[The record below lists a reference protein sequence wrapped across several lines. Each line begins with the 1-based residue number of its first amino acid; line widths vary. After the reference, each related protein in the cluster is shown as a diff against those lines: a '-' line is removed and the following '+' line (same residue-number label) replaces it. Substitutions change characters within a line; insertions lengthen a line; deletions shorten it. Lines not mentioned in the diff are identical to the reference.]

1 MIESSEW
8 NWEVVDGDFKN
19 YWRTPSVE
27 AFYLLHR
34 WKGNSF
40 KKFLDL
46 GCGLGRH
53 SMLFGQHGFDVH
65 ALDISEAAINKTREW
80 AEELGLS
87 VDCKVG
93 DMLHLPYANGSI
105 DCILCKNVISHTDT
119 NGVRQA
125 ISELLRVLKPGGECY
140 LTFSSK
146 VSGDFKQNW
155 PSIDENTKLKMVD
168 GPEYKVPHF
177 YTDYDL
183 IKELFCGIK
192 IVSVSHVED
201 FYEIGDC
208 AHSSIHYHVLVKNE
222 RR

>member
-1 MIESSEW
+1 MIESKGW
-8 NWEVVDGDFKN
+8 NWKGIDDDSKD

-27 AFYLLHR
+27 SFYLLNR
-34 WKGNSF
+34 WKGIGF
-40 KKFLDL
+40 ERFLDL

-53 SMLFGQHGFDVH
+53 SMLFGQHGFFVH
-65 ALDISEAAINKTREW
+65 AFDISEDAIGITEEW

-93 DMLHLPYANGSI
+93 DMRSLPYENGSI

-125 ISELLRVLKPGGECY
+125 ISELLRVLKPDGECY
-140 LTFSSK
+140 LTLCSK
-146 VSGDFKQNW
+146 ASLDFKQNW
-155 PSIDENTKLKMVD
+155 PMIDENTKLKMVE

-177 YTDYDL
+177 YSDYDL
-183 IKELFCGIK
+183 IMELFCGFK

-201 FYEIGDC
+201 YYKSG
-208 AHSSIHYHVLVKNE
+208 SSAHYHLLVKNGRHAE
-222 RR
+222 